1 MAAQVRVAR
10 LKAVTSNCTMR
21 VRFNCPAPGLYR
33 VVEVVNNAAID
44 NAADRCSSTT
54 YPYPD
59 PNPAALPDLDEPVMV
74 LRGGIAFGGVQD
86 LDIAPTGRVTALTG
100 ALPATIGVTDSYGEI
115 QNVVVSATGA
125 FRCHDPGRS
134 SIRSD
139 TGVTL
144 IEVLIAT
151 VILVVGLVAGAQL
164 LAISI
169 QMHQLAAETTDATR
183 LANNKLEELMK
194 LNFAADPAIQI
205 TPVGLDPLTQNVP
218 NYFDV
223 PVAGVYTR
231 RWLVQAG
238 PTATTRFVTVR
249 LVPAQTDRRVAKEV
263 DLTTVVRQ
271 W

>member
-1 MAAQVRVAR
+1 MKTKMLPSRRRAAF
-10 LKAVTSNCTMR
+10 K
-21 VRFNCPAPGLYR
+21 
-33 VVEVVNNAAID
+33 
-44 NAADRCSSTT
+44 
-54 YPYPD
+54 YP
-59 PNPAALPDLDEPVMV
+59 N
-74 LRGGIAFGGVQD
+74 
-86 LDIAPTGRVTALTG
+86 
-100 ALPATIGVTDSYGEI
+100 S
-115 QNVVVSATGA
+115 
-125 FRCHDPGRS
+125 GRS

-151 VILVVGLVAGAQL
+151 VILVVGLVRGAQL
-164 LAISI
+164 LAVSI
-169 QMHQLAAETTDATR
+169 QMQQLARGTTDATR
-183 LANNKLEELMK
+183 LANAKLEELMR

-231 RWLVQAG
+231 HWHVQAG
-238 PTATTRFVTVR
+238 PTATTRLVTVR

>member
-1 MAAQVRVAR
+1 MKPKTLPSRRRAAF
-10 LKAVTSNCTMR
+10 K
-21 VRFNCPAPGLYR
+21 
-33 VVEVVNNAAID
+33 
-44 NAADRCSSTT
+44 
-54 YPYPD
+54 YP
-59 PNPAALPDLDEPVMV
+59 N
-74 LRGGIAFGGVQD
+74 
-86 LDIAPTGRVTALTG
+86 
-100 ALPATIGVTDSYGEI
+100 
-115 QNVVVSATGA
+115 
-125 FRCHDPGRS
+125 PGRS

-183 LANNKLEELMK
+183 LANTKLEELMK
-194 LNFAADPAIQI
+194 LKLAADQAIKI
-205 TPVGLDPLTQNVP
+205 APVGHDPLTHNVP

-223 PVAGVYTR
+223 PVASVYTR

-238 PTATTRFVTVR
+238 PTATTRLVTVR
-249 LVPAQTDRRVAKEV
+249 LVPAQTDRRIAKEV

>member
-1 MAAQVRVAR
+1 MKRE
-10 LKAVTSNCTMR
+10 T
-21 VRFNCPAPGLYR
+21 
-33 VVEVVNNAAID
+33 
-44 NAADRCSSTT
+44 
-54 YPYPD
+54 
-59 PNPAALPDLDEPVMV
+59 LPS
-74 LRGGIAFGGVQD
+74 RRRA
-86 LDIAPTGRVTALTG
+86 
-100 ALPATIGVTDSYGEI
+100 
-115 QNVVVSATGA
+115 A
-125 FRCHDPGRS
+125 FRCLDPGRPS
-134 SIRSD
+134 VRSE

-144 IEVLIAT
+144 VEVLIAT
-151 VILVVGLVAGAQL
+151 VILTVGLVAGAQL
-164 LAISI
+164 LWISI

-183 LANNKLEELMK
+183 LANAKLEELMK

-238 PTATTRFVTVR
+238 PTATTRLVTVR
-249 LVPAQTDRRVAKEV
+249 LVPDQTDRRTAKSV

>member
-1 MAAQVRVAR
+1 MKTKMLPSRRRAAF
-10 LKAVTSNCTMR
+10 K
-21 VRFNCPAPGLYR
+21 
-33 VVEVVNNAAID
+33 
-44 NAADRCSSTT
+44 
-54 YPYPD
+54 YP
-59 PNPAALPDLDEPVMV
+59 N
-74 LRGGIAFGGVQD
+74 
-86 LDIAPTGRVTALTG
+86 
-100 ALPATIGVTDSYGEI
+100 S
-115 QNVVVSATGA
+115 
-125 FRCHDPGRS
+125 GRS

-151 VILVVGLVAGAQL
+151 VILVVGLVGGAQL
-164 LAISI
+164 LAVSI

-183 LANNKLEELMK
+183 LANTKLEELMK

-205 TPVGLDPLTQNVP
+205 APVGLDPLTQNVP

-231 RWLVQAG
+231 RWHVQAG
-238 PTATTRFVTVR
+238 PTATTRLVTVR
-249 LVPAQTDRRVAKEV
+249 LVPAQIDRRVAKEV

>member
-1 MAAQVRVAR
+1 MVKPKT
-10 LKAVTSNCTMR
+10 L
-21 VRFNCPAPGLYR
+21 
-33 VVEVVNNAAID
+33 
-44 NAADRCSSTT
+44 SSRRR
-54 YPYPD
+54 
-59 PNPAALPDLDEPVMV
+59 A
-74 LRGGIAFGGVQD
+74 
-86 LDIAPTGRVTALTG
+86 
-100 ALPATIGVTDSYGEI
+100 
-115 QNVVVSATGA
+115 A
-125 FRCHDPGRS
+125 FRCLDPGRS

-164 LAISI
+164 LALSI

-238 PTATTRFVTVR
+238 PTATTRLVTVR

>member
-1 MAAQVRVAR
+1 MAR
-10 LKAVTSNCTMR
+10 LKAVTSNRTMR
-21 VRFNCPAPGLYR
+21 VRFNCPSPGLYR

-59 PNPAALPDLDEPVMV
+59 PNPAALPDLDGPVMV
-74 LRGGIAFGGVQD
+74 LRGGITFGGVQD
-86 LDIAPTGRVTALTG
+86 LGIAPTGRVTALTG
-100 ALPATIGVTDSYGEI
+100 AVPATIGVTNSYET
-115 QNVVVSATGA
+115 QKVTVSATGR
-125 FRCHDPGRS
+125 FRCLDPGRS
-134 SIRSD
+134 SFRSD

-164 LAISI
+164 LALSI

-183 LANNKLEELMK
+183 LANTKFEELMR

-205 TPVGLDPLTQNVP
+205 VPVGLDPLTQNVP

-238 PTATTRFVTVR
+238 PTATTRLVTVR

>member
-1 MAAQVRVAR
+1 MKTKMLPSRRWAAF
-10 LKAVTSNCTMR
+10 K
-21 VRFNCPAPGLYR
+21 
-33 VVEVVNNAAID
+33 
-44 NAADRCSSTT
+44 
-54 YPYPD
+54 YP
-59 PNPAALPDLDEPVMV
+59 N
-74 LRGGIAFGGVQD
+74 
-86 LDIAPTGRVTALTG
+86 
-100 ALPATIGVTDSYGEI
+100 S
-115 QNVVVSATGA
+115 
-125 FRCHDPGRS
+125 GRS

-151 VILVVGLVAGAQL
+151 VILVVGLVGGAQL
-164 LAISI
+164 LALSI
-169 QMHQLAAETTDATR
+169 QMQQLAAETTDATR
-183 LANNKLEELMK
+183 LASAKLEELMK

-231 RWLVQAG
+231 RWHVQAG
-238 PTATTRFVTVR
+238 PTATTRLVTVR
-249 LVPAQTDRRVAKEV
+249 LVPAQTDRRIAKEV